1 MEGPQNPQKKAK
13 NAGIKKKQQFHSGEI
28 VFTKNGFIQTIPA
41 LSKRLKNVTDP
52 IIGLQYVWEYR
63 SPTKS
68 VPPHYQCKLCKVQR
82 LQNEMAAHITGWKH
96 CFRYMNRSHPDKVPH
111 DEEAATKDPAIRKAI
126 KASAAEV
133 ENAEGRGQIRI
144 VIKEPGE
151 LPAFQNMSSS
161 YLPAHAH
168 DGCLYHTNESAYR
181 TLQPN
186 YFYFFIFYK
195 LIYWFQVL
203 AVIECYSSQFHL
215 CCLCFSESAHP
226 SVGGPGAAGLLGPA
240 PRGLHPGGP
249 FGGGFSDS
257 TFPGEF
263 PPRGGLM
270 SDFPPSMQGGLTDGP
285 IRRGL
290 TDMGR
295 LPSPGR
301 YGNSMPG
308 PDRLMGSPESMQRF
322 PSSGPMRMGS
332 DGFGMGPRNEGMG
345 RPFLSDLPMN
355 SGSDR
360 MMGGGPKSP
369 EPSNTL
375 ATLLRYLDTFRIE
388 NEDDAQ
394 IVLKVTQKLTDVLM
408 EYRLRSISSVPSSA
422 PSSSLGN
429 MNFSSRLP
437 PNSNNRF
444 SGSMTGPSRFYN

>member
-1 MEGPQNPQKKAK
+1 MQIQNKKRRVCERCFVGLEYHRIVFGSKKLRISDKMEGPQNPQKKAK
-13 NAGIKKKQQFHSGEI
+13 NTGMKKKQQFHSGDI
-28 VFTKNGFIQTIPA
+28 VFTKNGSIQTIPA
-41 LSKRLKNVTDP
+41 LSKRLKSVTDP

-96 CFRYMNRSHPDKVPH
+96 CFRYMKRSHPDKVPH

-133 ENAEGRGQIRI
+133 EKAEGRGQIRV

-151 LPAFQNMSSS
+151 LPAFQNM
-161 YLPAHAH
+161 
-168 DGCLYHTNESAYR
+168 
-181 TLQPN
+181 
-186 YFYFFIFYK
+186 K
-195 LIYWFQVL
+195 
-203 AVIECYSSQFHL
+203 
-215 CCLCFSESAHP
+215 SAHP
-226 SVGGPGAAGLLGPA
+226 SAGGPGAAGLLGPA

-249 FGGGFSDS
+249 FGGGFSDT

-263 PPRGGLM
+263 RPRGGLM

-322 PSSGPMRMGS
+322 PNSGPMRMGS
-332 DGFGMGPRNEGMG
+332 DGFGMGPRNEGIG

-437 PNSNNRF
+437 PNGNNRF